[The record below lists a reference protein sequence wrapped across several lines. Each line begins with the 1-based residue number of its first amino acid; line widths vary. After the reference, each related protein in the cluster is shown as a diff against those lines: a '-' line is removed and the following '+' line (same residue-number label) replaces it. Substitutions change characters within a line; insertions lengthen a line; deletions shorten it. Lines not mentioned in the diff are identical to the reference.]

1 MKRSHD
7 SCQSPLLLSDINVP
21 EKPKKKSCEVTTAD
35 FQSWSEQWGLCR
47 SVKVN
52 CQTSWNCRVTWRQ
65 LACFTSIVQPSVG
78 SRCNTVLSPR
88 LMDHLFRHSTE
99 NTHVS
104 VCQIHFCCWCMWDSQ
119 RFSVV
124 VIVLLTSQR
133 WTALFNSVNVVGK
146 PTQNYS
152 TSYSSTA
159 PLPPLPQPR
168 YFTVMFEITLNT

>member
-99 NTHVS
+99 NTHTCIRLSNTLLLLVYVRQS
-104 VCQIHFCCWCMWDSQ
+104 EV
-119 RFSVV
+119 FS
-124 VIVLLTSQR
+124 
-133 WTALFNSVNVVGK
+133 GC
-146 PTQNYS
+146 
-152 TSYSSTA
+152 YSS
-159 PLPPLPQPR
+159 
-168 YFTVMFEITLNT
+168 VDITEMNSSVQLCERCW